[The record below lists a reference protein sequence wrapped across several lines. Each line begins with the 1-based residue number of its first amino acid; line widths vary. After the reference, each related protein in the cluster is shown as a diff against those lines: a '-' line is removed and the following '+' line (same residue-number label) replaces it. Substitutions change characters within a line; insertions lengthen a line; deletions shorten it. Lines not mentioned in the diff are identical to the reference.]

1 MRALQCRHSA
11 INWPLLL
18 LGPAILI
25 TLMGCDATV
34 RRATREAKPLAYVGQ
49 VQLGEPT
56 KEGDHVVVPMK
67 YVGGEWMQNSAIV
80 PIDVESTVKD
90 AEIEMTVI
98 TSVAT
103 ENDTDQG
110 YHLIPPKESS
120 GGYAVYYRDPDGV
133 RHQIGEV
140 QIEE

>member
-1 MRALQCRHSA
+1 M
-11 INWPLLL
+11 NWPFVLLA
-18 LGPAILI
+18 PAILI

-34 RRATREAKPLAYVGQ
+34 RTVTREAKPLAYVGQ
-49 VQLGEPT
+49 VQFGEPT
-56 KEGDHVVVPMK
+56 KEGGQVVVPVK

-103 ENDTDQG
+103 ENDANQG
-110 YHLIPPKESS
+110 YRLILPKESS
-120 GGYAVYYRDPDGV
+120 GKYTVYYRDPDGA

-140 QIEE
+140 QLEE